1 MGGGA
6 GGGYHSAR
14 AGCGAGESARWGR
27 VGCRHA
33 RAGGGSRDAARR
45 GRGGCRGAWGVYSH
59 FTLYTDFYQRVP
71 IYPGAASAPAARGG
85 SGSGAASSPTDPR
98 HAALAA
104 SPPPRGVT
112 SSSPDAGRS
121 APRAPGG
128 CGGSPPAA
136 SRAPPAARA
145 WRQQT
150 RPHHA
155 RLSGSASS
163 PSAAIAA
170 PPPQR
175 GHLDIPARGF
185 SLGAVPASS
194 RKPAGHTMQH
204 ERISENSLSA
214 SSSCLLLPDRRHR
227 KEGSRGTSPG
237 CCNHA
242 GGPRASPPRPVP
254 QSSSRSDTA
263 ACLQSNRWRTR
274 AIKPAP
280 HNPLGPRRMAGGNP
294 WPTLATEGCDGG
306 PKCVSLPVYLANS
319 MVY

>member
-1 MGGGA
+1 MNTHPKRRDSHHVPA
-6 GGGYHSAR
+6 G
-14 AGCGAGESARWGR
+14 
-27 VGCRHA
+27 
-33 RAGGGSRDAARR
+33 
-45 GRGGCRGAWGVYSH
+45 
-59 FTLYTDFYQRVP
+59 Q
-71 IYPGAASAPAARGG
+71 
-85 SGSGAASSPTDPR
+85 
-98 HAALAA
+98 
-104 SPPPRGVT
+104 
-112 SSSPDAGRS
+112 
-121 APRAPGG
+121 
-128 CGGSPPAA
+128 
-136 SRAPPAARA
+136 
-145 WRQQT
+145 
-150 RPHHA
+150 
-155 RLSGSASS
+155 RLSIHLQPERGDSQPVPTAQTLRLRIQPERCDSH
-163 PSAAIAA
+163 PP

-175 GHLDIPARGF
+175 GHLDIPTRGF

-214 SSSCLLLPDRRHR
+214 GSSCLLLPDRRHR
-227 KEGSRGTSPG
+227 NEVSRSTSPG

>member
-1 MGGGA
+1 MNT
-6 GGGYHSAR
+6 HPKP
-14 AGCGAGESARWGR
+14 
-27 VGCRHA
+27 
-33 RAGGGSRDAARR
+33 GS
-45 GRGGCRGAWGVYSH
+45 VS
-59 FTLYTDFYQRVP
+59 
-71 IYPGAASAPAARGG
+71 
-85 SGSGAASSPTDPR
+85 
-98 HAALAA
+98 
-104 SPPPRGVT
+104 
-112 SSSPDAGRS
+112 RS
-121 APRAPGG
+121 
-128 CGGSPPAA
+128 
-136 SRAPPAARA
+136 
-145 WRQQT
+145 T
-150 RPHHA
+150 
-155 RLSGSASS
+155 SS
-163 PSAAIAA
+163 PSVATANPSPPRKTLPLHIQPERCDI

-254 QSSSRSDTA
+254 QSSSHSDTT

-274 AIKPAP
+274 TIKPAP

-306 PKCVSLPVYLANS
+306 SKRTVSWPVFPANS